1 MNPTIET
8 PSHCPLCGD
17 LLRENPEECSRC
29 DWVRGYRHHQQE
41 TLFKYDPRDA
51 AAALL
56 SIVPGAGHIFKG
68 HNVAGVLLMAG
79 VPVVCVFAFA
89 FTMFFGWLLVP
100 TYWIGVGADAYLRKD
115 VRGAGLHSPMARR

>member
-1 MNPTIET
+1 MNSSVET
-8 PSHCPLCGD
+8 LTHCPLCGEP
-17 LLRENPEECSRC
+17 LRDNPEECSRC
-29 DWVRGYRHHQQE
+29 DWVRGYRRQQQE
-41 TLFKYDPRDA
+41 TLFNYHPRDA

-68 HNVAGVLLMAG
+68 HNALGILLMAG

-100 TYWIGVGADAYLRKD
+100 VYWIAVAADAYLRKD
-115 VRGAGLHSPMARR
+115 VREAGLHSRPHP